1 MDLSNATEAILQRMA
16 RTENNQEFLELLTEE
31 EPK

>member
-1 MDLSNATEAILQRMA
+1 MDLGNATEAILQRMA

-31 EPK
+31 ER